1 MQFGTRYRRKATINI
16 ISLVDVVFLL
26 LIFFTVTATFM
37 DQPALKLDLPEASAE
52 PQPTDSPQSL
62 TVYLTSEGELFF
74 NDRAIRSDFLQE
86 LIMEELRAG
95 KESRLTIKAD
105 RGVVHGKV
113 VEVMDIARRSG
124 IEVITIGT
132 QIPTQNA
139 SP

>member
-62 TVYLTSEGELFF
+62 TVYLTREGELFF
-74 NDRAIRSDFLQE
+74 GDRPIRSDFLQE
-86 LIMEELRAG
+86 LIIEELRAG

-124 IEVITIGT
+124 IKVITIGT
-132 QIPTQNA
+132 QIPSQNA

>member
-52 PQPTDSPQSL
+52 PQQTDSPQSL
-62 TVYLTSEGELFF
+62 TVFLTREGELFF
-74 NDRAIRSDFLQE
+74 GDRPIRSDLLQE
-86 LIMEELRAG
+86 LIMEELKAG

-124 IEVITIGT
+124 IKVITIGT
-132 QIPTQNA
+132 QIPSQNA

>member
-1 MQFGTRYRRKATINI
+1 MQFAARQRRKATINI

-37 DQPALKLDLPEASAE
+37 DQPALKLDLPEATTE
-52 PQPTDSPQSL
+52 PEPTENPQSL
-62 TVYLTSEGELFF
+62 TVYLTMDGELFF
-74 NDRAIRSDFLQE
+74 GDRPIRPNDLPE
-86 LIMEELRAG
+86 LIKEGLRQG
-95 KESRLTIKAD
+95 SESRLTIKAD

-124 IEVITIGT
+124 IKVVTIGT
-132 QIPTQNA
+132 QSPPREA